1 MTKERSI
8 QVDNDEND
16 EFLSYFHESRLPH
29 PDHWP
34 EKSSV
39 FVTASQRAP
48 QITYNLSR
56 SESLDVPPFPLDGS
70 VVEFSGPMFSGK
82 IVSRIKDAPS
92 MTTSDRSPPLCP
104 SDQYFK
110 GRSRLFQWTVQGVF
124 SKRCRFD
131 KIVTGQYL
139 DRPFRNAP
147 SSTIV
152 KRGLDL
158 MKNRLP
164 DTFEW

>member
-1 MTKERSI
+1 MHHQIDS
-8 QVDNDEND
+8 DEND
-16 EFLSYFHESRLPH
+16 DFLSYFRESGLPQ

-34 EKSSV
+34 DNSPV

-48 QITYNLSR
+48 LITYDLKQR
-56 SESLDVPPFPLDGS
+56 DDVDVTPIPLDGS
-70 VVEFSGPMFSGK
+70 IVDFSGPLFRGK
-82 IVSRIKDAPS
+82 IVSRMKDVPS
-92 MTTSDRSPPLCP
+92 MSTEGQTPPSCA
-104 SDQYFK
+104 SEEYFK

-131 KIVTGQYL
+131 QVVTGQYL

-147 SSTIV
+147 CSSIV
-152 KRGLDL
+152 KRGLGL

-164 DTFEW
+164 DTFDW